1 MQAQP
6 AVAPTIDHD
15 VEQEARISRH
25 AAAFAKKPALR
36 QLFKDIHT
44 ILRTQDDRWF
54 GKTPGARIELGAG
67 VAPMRDS
74 FPDVQA
80 TDIVPAAHLDGV
92 ADAQN
97 LDIPAGSVRSLYL
110 QNCFHH
116 LPDPEA
122 FFRSSQRALA
132 PGGGIVMLEPHWGP
146 VASIIYPRLFK
157 EEGFDKRQE
166 SWRTPM
172 DGPMLGANQA
182 LSYIVLKRDRKRYET
197 LFPDLKLVA
206 SGVMPN
212 YMRYVLT
219 GGLNFPQLLPTF
231 IFPVL
236 KGVETVASPASRM
249 IGLHQWF
256 VIRKDA

>member
-6 AVAPTIDHD
+6 AASGSGIDHE
-15 VEQEARISRH
+15 VEQEARISTH
-25 AAAFAKKPALR
+25 GQAFARKPALR
-36 QLFKDIHT
+36 KLFKDIHT
-44 ILRTQDDRWF
+44 ILRAQDDKWLSGSGSRM
-54 GKTPGARIELGAG
+54 ELGAG
-67 VAPMRDS
+67 VAPMRDT
-74 FPDVQA
+74 FPDTKA
-80 TDIVPAAHLDGV
+80 TDIVPNPHLDGV

-97 LDIPAGSVRSLYL
+97 LDVPAGSVRTLYL
-110 QNCFHH
+110 QNTFHH

-146 VASIIYPRLFK
+146 IASLIYPRLFK
-157 EEGFDKRQE
+157 EEGFDKKQAD
-166 SWRTPM
+166 WITPM
-172 DGPMLGANQA
+172 DGPILGANQA
-182 LSYIVLKRDRKRYET
+182 LSYIVLKRDRERYEK

-231 IFPVL
+231 LFPAV
-236 KGVETVASPASRM
+236 KGVETVMSPASRV

>member
-6 AVAPTIDHD
+6 AVEGSSIDHK
-15 VEQEARISRH
+15 VEQEARINRH
-25 AAAFAKKPALR
+25 ADAFAKKPALR
-36 QLFKDIHT
+36 NLFKDIHT

-54 GKTPGARIELGAG
+54 SGSGSRIELGAG
-67 VAPMRDS
+67 VAPVRDT
-74 FPDVQA
+74 FPDVKA
-80 TDIVPAAHLDGV
+80 TDIVPAPHLDGM

-97 LDIPAGSVRSLYL
+97 LDVPPGSVRALYL

-146 VASIIYPRLFK
+146 IASIVYPRLFT
-157 EEGFDKRQE
+157 EEGFDKKQAG
-166 SWRTPM
+166 WITPM
-172 DGPMLGANQA
+172 DGPIRGANQA
-182 LSYIVLKRDRKRYET
+182 LSYIVLKRDRARYEK
-197 LFPDLKLVA
+197 LFPDLKVVA

-219 GGLNFPQLLPTF
+219 GGLNFPQLLPTMM
-231 IFPVL
+231 FPVVR
-236 KGVETVASPASRM
+236 GVEALISPASRL

>member
-1 MQAQP
+1 MQDQP
-6 AVAPTIDHD
+6 AVTGSGIDHA
-15 VEQEARISRH
+15 VEQEGRINRH
-25 AAAFAKKPALR
+25 AEAFARKPALR
-36 QLFKDIHT
+36 KLFKDIHT
-44 ILRTQDDRWF
+44 ILRAQDDRWF
-54 GKTPGARIELGAG
+54 TGTGTRIELGAG
-67 VAPMRDS
+67 VAPMRDTY
-74 FPDVQA
+74 PDVKA
-80 TDIVPAAHLDGV
+80 TDIVPAPHLDSV

-97 LDIPAGSVRSLYL
+97 LDVQAGSVRALYL

-146 VASIIYPRLFK
+146 IASVIYPRLFK
-157 EEGFDKRQE
+157 EEGFDKTQAE
-166 SWRTPM
+166 WTTPM
-172 DGPMLGANQA
+172 DGPILGANQA
-182 LSYIVLKRDRKRYET
+182 LSYIVLKRDRTRYEK
-197 LFPDLKLVA
+197 LFPNLKLVA

-219 GGLNFPQLLPTF
+219 GGLNFPQLLPTMM
-231 IFPVL
+231 FPVL
-236 KGVETVASPASRM
+236 KGVETVMSPAARV